1 MSSETRRRHNL
12 ISKRGRQKINE
23 EISKLKNLLPE
34 CRDVECNRAA
44 ILSCAVKNLENYQS
58 YSNMLSQ
65 HAQKL
70 DNDNKTLWRVCQQ
83 MALEIS
89 QATKTPYHE
98 VMKTY
103 NVEAPYSRSSFEQAK
118 KELSFLESDNFQDFS
133 PKHDSSQDE
142 NKNFWNIAY

>member
-1 MSSETRRRHNL
+1 MSSETRMKHNL

-44 ILSCAVKNLENYQS
+44 ILNCAVKNLENYS
-58 YSNMLSQ
+58 TYSNMLTL

-89 QATKTPYHE
+89 QATKMPFHE
-98 VMKTY
+98 VMKSY
-103 NVEAPYSRSSFEQAK
+103 NVDVPYSSNSFELTK
-118 KELSFLESDNFQDFS
+118 KELSFMENDTFQDFS
-133 PKHDSSQDE
+133 TKQD
-142 NKNFWNIAY
+142 NPQDGSKNFWNIAY